1 MASLGNPRSSTPP
14 RRPART
20 AEASPSKWGE
30 VVSSLPV
37 VRLSEHSIG
46 SPFNGVKEVLSPVVN
61 EPVVAMTSPA
71 APLWSLEPKPLQP
84 RPKASPARAD
94 FWKTHEE
101 YALQRSRES
110 QFKGSPSLL
119 EPQRMER
126 PDLAGRSALEVQP
139 EPSTLLA
146 SYLPTV
152 KVTEFSPQPPTA
164 VEGADAFASPSQLS
178 KKEASQIPADAY
190 QLLLQQLAKK
200 LAESGP
206 PLDYLAGPS
215 SAANQQLASAAWHQA
230 AAAALEKPGAADP
243 WRPPREMETAFC
255 LTEMVGFLQQRLQ
268 VQSKEIRHLKAELAA
283 RSRLSKSL

>member
-1 MASLGNPRSSTPP
+1 MNLWLSCAQLVTSCCSVTKTGRS
-14 RRPART
+14 
-20 AEASPSKWGE
+20 E
-30 VVSSLPV
+30 
-37 VRLSEHSIG
+37 
-46 SPFNGVKEVLSPVVN
+46 
-61 EPVVAMTSPA
+61 AMTSPA
-71 APLWSLEPKPLQP
+71 VPLWSLEPKPLQP
-84 RPKASPARAD
+84 RPKASPARGTPD

-110 QFKGSPSLL
+110 QVKGSPSLL
-119 EPQRMER
+119 EPPRMER
-126 PDLAGRSALEVQP
+126 PELAGRSALEVQP

-178 KKEASQIPADAY
+178 KKEASHIPADAY

-206 PLDYLAGPS
+206 PLDYLAGQS
-215 SAANQQLASAAWHQA
+215 SAANQQLASAAWHQAA

-255 LTEMVGFLQQRLQ
+255 LTEMVGFLQQRLE
-268 VQSKEIRHLKAELAA
+268 VQSKQIRHLKAELAA